1 VARPNLITGQVTIP
15 AFQQYISVNPTANI
29 SSGSPNINGIT
40 NSNLLYVGLE
50 ISNANFPAGT
60 TVLSVDYGANTAVL
74 SNNSTG
80 TATGTT
86 LTVVFPD
93 GFYYCPG
100 STYID
105 INGQYN
111 NSDIQ
116 EEFQIVNVASDVVSG
131 IILTG
136 VFNLWKITHVTYRSS
151 DITTLSFYVQFDE
164 KASYS
169 SFNRFPTDAVGN
181 AITQQTT
188 YRSYGWN
195 IAENLGYTF
204 QEGSSV
210 ARGNLDAQ
218 NISDYVPVIIGQ
230 TGHQIN
236 GAWYVGFTGSGVT
249 VTETGDQYNTV
260 TVTIPASSGATGA
273 TGSSGTSG
281 ATGATGATGSSGT
294 SGATGATGATG
305 TAGSSGTSGSSG
317 TRGATGATG
326 TAGSSGTSG
335 SSGTRGATGT
345 AGSSGTSGGGGS
357 ALAIY
362 NGGSL
367 LTTAATQL
375 DFTGAGVT
383 STVSSCAVTVCIPG
397 GGGSSIMVVGEGKGS
412 TLRCGNGNSAV
423 AEYSGAL
430 SGVENS
436 AIGQYSTITGGAG
449 NSIAKDS
456 CQSFVGGGTKNLI
469 CSNHNSLIGGGDSN
483 QIICGYIAK
492 AQGTGSLITGGTNN
506 TIKCNLNSSIVG
518 GEFNSI
524 GLTGE
529 GKGGGWGEHNF
540 IGGGL
545 CNTIYEGCSETR
557 AGNFIGGGLCNNI
570 GLYSSSNSIL
580 GGLTNTISQYS
591 SYNSIL
597 GGGGNTI
604 CEYGSSNSILG
615 GEKNTISQ
623 CGSLN
628 SILGGSDNTI
638 CECLCNV
645 HVIGTCITAD
655 TCNMTYVNDLCCY
668 GGGLSDK
675 RLKSNIRAIPYT
687 LCQIS
692 SLNPVS
698 FTFNDDGSQTTKY
711 GFIAQEVQEILPEL
725 VSDHPYKR
733 IEDSPALRL
742 EKDGILMGSISAIK
756 EISAELDG
764 IKETLDQIKQIQ
776 LNLDEINKRLGIDP
790 TTL

>member
-1 VARPNLITGQVTIP
+1 MARPNLITGQVTIP

-60 TVLSVDYGANTAVL
+60 TVLSVNYGANTAVL

-273 TGSSGTSG
+273 TG
-281 ATGATGATGSSGT
+281 ATGSNGT

-397 GGGSSIMVVGEGKGS
+397 GGSSKAIMVVGSAEGS
-412 TLRCGNGNSAV
+412 TVRCGNDNQALT
-423 AEYSGAL
+423 EYSAAL
-430 SGVENS
+430 SGKANGS
-436 AIGQYSTITGGAG
+436 LGPYSTIAGGEG
-449 NSIAKDS
+449 NAIAKDS
-456 CQSFVGGGTKNLI
+456 CQSFVGGGTKNTI
-469 CSNHNSLIGGGDSN
+469 CSNHRSLIGGGLNNTISCCYN
-483 QIICGYIAK
+483 AK
-492 AQGTGSLITGGTNN
+492 TLGTGSLITGGTEN

-529 GKGGGWGEHNF
+529 GKGGGGEHNF

-545 CNTIYEGCSETR
+545 CNTIYAGCGDTK
-557 AGNFIGGGLCNNI
+557 ANNFIGGGVCNNI
-570 GLYSSSNSIL
+570 GL
-580 GGLTNTISQYS
+580 
-591 SYNSIL
+591 
-597 GGGGNTI
+597 
-604 CEYGSSNSILG
+604 CGSSNSILG
-615 GEKNTISQ
+615 GSTNTISQ
-623 CGSLN
+623 CGSSNSILGGTTNTISQCGALN
-628 SILGGSDNTI
+628 SILGGSKNTI
-638 CECLCNV
+638 DECLCNV
-645 HVIGTCITAD
+645 HVIGSCITAD
-655 TCNMTYVNDLCCY
+655 TSDMTYVNDLCCY

-725 VSDHPYKR
+725 VSDHPYKK

>member
-1 VARPNLITGQVTIP
+1 MARPNLITGQVTIP

-60 TVLSVDYGANTAVL
+60 TVLSVNYGANTAVL

-116 EEFQIVNVASDVVSG
+116 EEFQILNVASDAVSG

-181 AITQQTT
+181 AITQQTS

-281 ATGATGATGSSGT
+281 ATGATG
-294 SGATGATGATG
+294 
-305 TAGSSGTSGSSG
+305 TAGSSGT
-317 TRGATGATG
+317 
-326 TAGSSGTSG
+326 
-335 SSGTRGATGT
+335 
-345 AGSSGTSGGGGS
+345 SGTSGGGGS

-397 GGGSSIMVVGEGKGS
+397 GGSSKAIMVVGSAEGS
-412 TLRCGNGNSAV
+412 TVRCGNDNQALT
-423 AEYSGAL
+423 EYSAAL
-430 SGVENS
+430 SGKANGS
-436 AIGQYSTITGGAG
+436 LGPYSTIAGGEG
-449 NSIAKDS
+449 NAIAKDS
-456 CQSFVGGGTKNLI
+456 CQSFVGGGTKNTI
-469 CSNHNSLIGGGDSN
+469 CSNHRSLIGGGNSN
-483 QIICGYIAK
+483 QIICCYDAK
-492 AQGTGSLITGGTNN
+492 TLGTGSLITGGTEN

-529 GKGGGWGEHNF
+529 GKGGG
-540 IGGGL
+540 GG
-545 CNTIYEGCSETR
+545 TH
-557 AGNFIGGGLCNNI
+557 NFIGGGLCNNI
-570 GLYSSSNSIL
+570 YESCDKANNFI
-580 GGLTNTISQYS
+580 
-591 SYNSIL
+591 
-597 GGGGNTI
+597 GGGVCNNIGL
-604 CEYGSSNSILG
+604 CGSSNSILG
-615 GEKNTISQ
+615 GSTNTISQFGQSSSILGGSTNTISQ
-623 CGSLN
+623 CGSSNSILGGTTNTISQCGALN
-628 SILGGSDNTI
+628 SILGGSKNTI
-638 CECLCNV
+638 DECLCNV
-645 HVIGTCITAD
+645 HVIGSCITAD
-655 TCNMTYVNDLCCY
+655 TSDMTYVNDLCCY

-733 IEDSPALRL
+733 IEDSPALKL

>member
-1 VARPNLITGQVTIP
+1 MARPNLITGQVTIP

-273 TGSSGTSG
+273 TG
-281 ATGATGATGSSGT
+281 ATGSSGT

-317 TRGATGATG
+317 TRGAT
-326 TAGSSGTSG
+326 
-335 SSGTRGATGT
+335 GATGT

-397 GGGSSIMVVGEGKGS
+397 GGGSSIMIEGGGKSS
-412 TLRCGNGNSAV
+412 TIRCGVANDALDFSA
-423 AEYSGAL
+423 AL
-430 SGVENS
+430 SGCENTAGGS
-436 AIGQYSTITGGAG
+436 YSIVVGGCG
-449 NSIAKDS
+449 NTVAKGS
-456 CQSFVGGGTKNLI
+456 CQSF
-469 CSNHNSLIGGGDSN
+469 IGGGVKNTISSN
-483 QIICGYIAK
+483 HRSLIVGGSSNTISCCVDAK
-492 AQGTGSLITGGTNN
+492 TLGTGSLITGGVENE
-506 TIKCNLNSSIVG
+506 IQCNLGSAIVG

-524 GLTGE
+524 GPTGE
-529 GKGGGWGEHNF
+529 GKGGKCGVYSF
-540 IGGGL
+540 IGGGQ
-545 CNTIYEGCSETR
+545 CNTIYEGNVNS
-557 AGNFIGGGLCNNI
+557 FIGGGQCNGIFNYNE
-570 GLYSSSNSIL
+570 YSSIL
-580 GGLTNTISQYS
+580 GGACNTI
-591 SYNSIL
+591 
-597 GGGGNTI
+597 GA
-604 CEYGSSNSILG
+604 
-615 GEKNTISQ
+615 
-623 CGSLN
+623 
-628 SILGGSDNTI
+628 
-638 CECLCNV
+638 CLTNV
-645 HVIGTCITAD
+645 HVIGSCITAD
-655 TCNMTYVNDLCCY
+655 TSNITYVNDLCCY
-668 GGGLSDK
+668 GGGLSDA
-675 RLKSNIRAIPYT
+675 RLKSNIRSIPYT

>member
-40 NSNLLYVGLE
+40 NSNLLYFGLE

-60 TVLSVDYGANTAVL
+60 TVLSVNYGANTAVL

-86 LTVVFPD
+86 LTVVFSD

-116 EEFQIVNVASDVVSG
+116 EEFQILNVASDAVSG

-181 AITQQTT
+181 AITQQTS

-273 TGSSGTSG
+273 TG
-281 ATGATGATGSSGT
+281 ATGSSGT

-317 TRGATGATG
+317 TRGAT
-326 TAGSSGTSG
+326 
-335 SSGTRGATGT
+335 GATGT

-397 GGGSSIMVVGEGKGS
+397 GGGSSIMIESDGKGS
-412 TLRCGNGNSAV
+412 TLRCGNGNSTLADFS
-423 AEYSGAL
+423 AAL
-430 SGVENS
+430 SGCSNS
-436 AIGQYSTITGGAG
+436 AEGTYSTIAGGGG
-449 NSIAKDS
+449 NSIAKNS
-456 CQSFVGGGTKNLI
+456 CQSFVGGGTKNI
-469 CSNHNSLIGGGDSN
+469 IDSNHRSLIGGGDSN
-483 QIICGYIAK
+483 QIIC
-492 AQGTGSLITGGTNN
+492 
-506 TIKCNLNSSIVG
+506 C
-518 GEFNSI
+518 
-524 GLTGE
+524 
-529 GKGGGWGEHNF
+529 
-540 IGGGL
+540 
-545 CNTIYEGCSETR
+545 
-557 AGNFIGGGLCNNI
+557 
-570 GLYSSSNSIL
+570 
-580 GGLTNTISQYS
+580 
-591 SYNSIL
+591 
-597 GGGGNTI
+597 
-604 CEYGSSNSILG
+604 
-615 GEKNTISQ
+615 
-623 CGSLN
+623 
-628 SILGGSDNTI
+628 
-638 CECLCNV
+638 
-645 HVIGTCITAD
+645 
-655 TCNMTYVNDLCCY
+655 
-668 GGGLSDK
+668 
-675 RLKSNIRAIPYT
+675 
-687 LCQIS
+687 
-692 SLNPVS
+692 
-698 FTFNDDGSQTTKY
+698 
-711 GFIAQEVQEILPEL
+711 
-725 VSDHPYKR
+725 
-733 IEDSPALRL
+733 
-742 EKDGILMGSISAIK
+742 
-756 EISAELDG
+756 
-764 IKETLDQIKQIQ
+764 
-776 LNLDEINKRLGIDP
+776 
-790 TTL
+790 